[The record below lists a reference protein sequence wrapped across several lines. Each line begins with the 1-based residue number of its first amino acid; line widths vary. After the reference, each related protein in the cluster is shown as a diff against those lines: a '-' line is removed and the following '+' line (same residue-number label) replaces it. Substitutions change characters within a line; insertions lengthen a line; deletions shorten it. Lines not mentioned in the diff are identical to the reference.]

1 MRFTL
6 LTLFVA
12 PFVTAVVG
20 AAVGSNNVGLDGLE
34 KRQTNCGAAGGT
46 CTLFASQLL
55 ASSWTLRVIALE
67 LGRLLCYV
75 LVKEKGQW
83 LKCRSMTC
91 LKQPLPVLP
100 QADDPHSGGFS
111 RRAQYRLRARLDAL
125 AKPWYMMIACPL
137 AWALVLLV

>member
-46 CTLFASQLL
+46 CTLFASQLVCCEGL
-55 ASSWTLRVIALE
+55 TCVPDGSS
-67 LGRLLCYV
+67 
-75 LVKEKGQW
+75 
-83 LKCRSMTC
+83 
-91 LKQPLPVLP
+91 
-100 QADDPHSGGFS
+100 QAVGHC
-111 RRAQYRLRARLDAL
+111 A
-125 AKPWYMMIACPL
+125 
-137 AWALVLLV
+137 V